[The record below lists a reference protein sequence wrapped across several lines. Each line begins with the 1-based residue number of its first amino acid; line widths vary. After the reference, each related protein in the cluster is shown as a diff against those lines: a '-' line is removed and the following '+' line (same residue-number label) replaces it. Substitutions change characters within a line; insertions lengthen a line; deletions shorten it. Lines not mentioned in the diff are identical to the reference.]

1 MRQMSKPY
9 TPSDTFVLVLI
20 PTILGALCLSILRD
34 ITIPACVPRS
44 KLGYERSRRIG
55 YGRVSG
61 SQWAPSG
68 PTGSPVR
75 LFWRVFRVLPTLGRA
90 AGRAESFWRRGRRG
104 GRINYLWI
112 SALYRDCHTTHVI
125 QAKGMIQFQHCTHIS
140 TSRWSQKQSPSP
152 NFKRILKNRQS
163 ELKLHLFCLKV
174 SDVCTM
180 YVQLASS
187 CSWLFVTVQMSP
199 SLSLSLWVCLPK
211 PLHSHCALAT
221 PFVVAPQSH
230 NVYLAFS
237 SNLIKPKVPL

>member
-1 MRQMSKPY
+1 MIQA
-9 TPSDTFVLVLI
+9 
-20 PTILGALCLSILRD
+20 LGALCLSILRD

-61 SQWAPSG
+61 SQWAPSR

-125 QAKGMIQFQHCTHIS
+125 QAQGMIQFQHCASLPQDDH
-140 TSRWSQKQSPSP
+140 KNDCHLELA
-152 NFKRILKNRQS
+152 NFKRITEKEITRV
-163 ELKLHLFCLKV
+163 KIAPVLFESVWCV
-174 SDVCTM
+174 YNVH
-180 YVQLASS
+180 LASS

-199 SLSLSLWVCLPK
+199 SLSLSLCECVCP
-211 PLHSHCALAT
+211 
-221 PFVVAPQSH
+221 
-230 NVYLAFS
+230 
-237 SNLIKPKVPL
+237 NLCTLIEH

>member
-125 QAKGMIQFQHCTHIS
+125 QAQGHDTVSTLHAHLYLKMITKTIAIS
-140 TSRWSQKQSPSP
+140 KLQK
-152 NFKRILKNRQS
+152 NFEKQTVRVKIAFVLFESVWCVYNVRTTR
-163 ELKLHLFCLKV
+163 KLL
-174 SDVCTM
+174 
-180 YVQLASS
+180 
-187 CSWLFVTVQMSP
+187 
-199 SLSLSLWVCLPK
+199 
-211 PLHSHCALAT
+211 
-221 PFVVAPQSH
+221 
-230 NVYLAFS
+230 
-237 SNLIKPKVPL
+237 

>member
-75 LFWRVFRVLPTLGRA
+75 LF
-90 AGRAESFWRRGRRG
+90 
-104 GRINYLWI
+104 
-112 SALYRDCHTTHVI
+112 D
-125 QAKGMIQFQHCTHIS
+125 
-140 TSRWSQKQSPSP
+140 
-152 NFKRILKNRQS
+152 
-163 ELKLHLFCLKV
+163 
-174 SDVCTM
+174 
-180 YVQLASS
+180 ASS
-187 CSWLFVTVQMSP
+187 GSFRPSAELLGELNHSGGGGGGGDESIISGSRRCIETVT
-199 SLSLSLWVCLPK
+199 
-211 PLHSHCALAT
+211 LHM
-221 PFVVAPQSH
+221 
-230 NVYLAFS
+230 
-237 SNLIKPKVPL
+237 

>member
-125 QAKGMIQFQHCTHIS
+125 QAQGMIQFQHCTHIS

-152 NFKRILKNRQS
+152 NFKRILKKQTVRVKIAFVFFESVWCVYNVRTTR
-163 ELKLHLFCLKV
+163 KLL
-174 SDVCTM
+174 
-180 YVQLASS
+180 
-187 CSWLFVTVQMSP
+187 
-199 SLSLSLWVCLPK
+199 
-211 PLHSHCALAT
+211 
-221 PFVVAPQSH
+221 
-230 NVYLAFS
+230 
-237 SNLIKPKVPL
+237 

>member
-125 QAKGMIQFQHCTHIS
+125 QAQGHDTVSTLHAHLDLKMITKTIAIS
-140 TSRWSQKQSPSP
+140 KLQK
-152 NFKRILKNRQS
+152 NFEKQTVRVKI
-163 ELKLHLFCLKV
+163 
-174 SDVCTM
+174 
-180 YVQLASS
+180 A
-187 CSWLFVTVQMSP
+187 FVFFESV
-199 SLSLSLWVCLPK
+199 WCV
-211 PLHSHCALAT
+211 
-221 PFVVAPQSH
+221 H
-230 NVYLAFS
+230 NVRTTRKL
-237 SNLIKPKVPL
+237 L

>member
-44 KLGYERSRRIG
+44 KLGYERSGRIG

-125 QAKGMIQFQHCTHIS
+125 QAQGHDTVSTLHAHLYLKMITNIS
-140 TSRWSQKQSPSP
+140 IAISKLQKNWIEKTDSQS
-152 NFKRILKNRQS
+152 
-163 ELKLHLFCLKV
+163 
-174 SDVCTM
+174 
-180 YVQLASS
+180 
-187 CSWLFVTVQMSP
+187 
-199 SLSLSLWVCLPK
+199 
-211 PLHSHCALAT
+211 
-221 PFVVAPQSH
+221 
-230 NVYLAFS
+230 
-237 SNLIKPKVPL
+237 

>member
-1 MRQMSKPY
+1 MIQA
-9 TPSDTFVLVLI
+9 
-20 PTILGALCLSILRD
+20 LGALCLSILRD

-112 SALYRDCHTTHVI
+112 SALYRNCHTTHVI
-125 QAKGMIQFQHCTHIS
+125 QAQGMIQFQHF
-140 TSRWSQKQSPSP
+140 TSLPQDDHKNDCHPELA
-152 NFKRILKNRQS
+152 NFKRNTEKEITRVKNALVLFGSVWCVYNVRTPR
-163 ELKLHLFCLKV
+163 KLL
-174 SDVCTM
+174 
-180 YVQLASS
+180 
-187 CSWLFVTVQMSP
+187 
-199 SLSLSLWVCLPK
+199 
-211 PLHSHCALAT
+211 
-221 PFVVAPQSH
+221 
-230 NVYLAFS
+230 
-237 SNLIKPKVPL
+237 